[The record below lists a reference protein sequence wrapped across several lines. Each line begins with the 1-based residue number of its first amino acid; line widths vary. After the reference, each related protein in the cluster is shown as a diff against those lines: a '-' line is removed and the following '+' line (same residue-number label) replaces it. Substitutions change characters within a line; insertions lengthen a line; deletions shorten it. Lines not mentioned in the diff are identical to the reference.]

1 MADPSSYR
9 PRPGEIPDSPGVY
22 RFRDEH
28 RRVIYVG
35 KAKSLRQRLAN
46 YFQDLANLHPRTRT
60 MVTTA
65 ASVEWTVVSTEVEA
79 LQLEYS
85 WIKEYDPRFNVKYRD
100 DKSYPYLAVTMNE
113 EFPRVQ
119 VMRGHKKKGVRYF
132 GPYGHAWAI
141 RDTVDLLLR
150 VFPVRTCSAGVFK
163 NAARTGRPCLLGYIG
178 KCSAPCV
185 ERISAEDHQELA
197 EEFCDFMAGRTGTYL
212 RRLERKMGEAAEDM
226 EYERAA
232 RLRDDIGALRKAMEK
247 SAVVLADATDADLIA
262 VAEDELEAAVQIFH
276 VRGGRVRGQRG
287 WVTDKVEEITTG
299 ALVEHALQQL
309 YGEETGD
316 AVPKEVLVPALPDPV
331 EPVQEWLA
339 DRRGSGV
346 SLRIPQRGDKKALM
360 ETVQRNAQQALV
372 LHKTK
377 RASDLTT
384 RSRALEEIADA
395 LDLDSA
401 PLRIECYD
409 ISHLQGDDVVASMVV
424 FEDGLARKSE
434 YRRFQIKGFRGQ
446 DDVRSMHEVITRRF
460 RRYLAEKE
468 RTGEWA
474 DGEDP
479 GEGTPR
485 ADGRDRVLSATPGSP
500 AAPGGEADSS
510 HQSAPAHQ
518 PAPGHAATSGQEAAL
533 GRDAAPGQEAAPSH
547 EAAPGRE
554 AAPGDEATPGQEAA
568 PGHHAAPGHQA
579 APSQEAAPDHQ
590 AAAPGHGA
598 ADDLALADGSGLK
611 DEDGRPK
618 RFAYPP
624 QLVVVDG
631 GQPQV
636 AAAQRALDEL
646 GIDDIAVCGLAKRL
660 EEVWLPGEDD
670 PVVLPRTSEGL
681 YLLQRVRDEAHRFAI
696 TYQRTKRA
704 KRFRSSPLDDVP
716 GLGETRK
723 QALIKHF
730 GSVKKLRSATIDQ
743 ICEVPGIGRKTA
755 ETVAVALARS
765 APATPAVNT
774 ATGEIMDDEDG
785 APETTADAPGEPVS
799 AGTPDERRGQER

>member
-46 YFQDLANLHPRTRT
+46 YFQDLAGLHPRTRS

-85 WIKEYDPRFNVKYRD
+85 WIKEFDPRFNVKYRD

-132 GPYGHAWAI
+132 GPYAHAWAI

-185 ERISAEDHQELA
+185 GRVDAEDHRDLA

-212 RRLERKMGEAAEDM
+212 RRLEKQMAQAAEDM

-247 SAVVLADATDADLIA
+247 NAVVLADATDADLIA

-316 AVPKEVLVPALPDPV
+316 AVPKEVLVPALPDPL
-331 EPVQEWLA
+331 EPVQEWLTG
-339 DRRGSGV
+339 RRGSAV
-346 SLRIPQRGDKKALM
+346 SLRVPQRGDKRALM
-360 ETVQRNAQQALV
+360 ETVERNAQQSLV

-395 LDLDSA
+395 LELDGA

-434 YRRFQIKGFRGQ
+434 YRRFQIKGFEGQ

-468 RTGEWA
+468 RTGEWS
-474 DGEDP
+474 D
-479 GEGTPR
+479 
-485 ADGRDRVLSATPGSP
+485 
-500 AAPGGEADSS
+500 
-510 HQSAPAHQ
+510 
-518 PAPGHAATSGQEAAL
+518 
-533 GRDAAPGQEAAPSH
+533 
-547 EAAPGRE
+547 
-554 AAPGDEATPGQEAA
+554 DEHT
-568 PGHHAAPGHQA
+568 
-579 APSQEAAPDHQ
+579 
-590 AAAPGHGA
+590 
-598 ADDLALADGSGLK
+598 LADGDAPTGALK
-611 DEDGRPK
+611 DEDGRPRK
-618 RFAYPP
+618 FAYPP

-636 AAAQRALDEL
+636 AAARRALDEL

-660 EEVWLPGEDD
+660 EEVWVPGEDD

-696 TYQRTKRA
+696 TYQRSKRA
-704 KRFRSSPLDDVP
+704 KRFRAGPLDDVP
-716 GLGETRK
+716 GLGDTRK
-723 QALIKHF
+723 QALIRHF
-730 GSVKKLRSATIDQ
+730 GSVKRLRGATVEQ

-755 ETVAVALARS
+755 ETIAAVLAR
-765 APATPAVNT
+765 AVPGGPAVNT
-774 ATGEIMDDEDG
+774 ATGEIIEDEEPG
-785 APETTADAPGEPVS
+785 TTAGSQGSRCGPAPRTNDGGRS
-799 AGTPDERRGQER
+799 HDRARAAAHSTARSRTRRRGRAPRPAG

>member
-9 PRPGEIPDSPGVY
+9 PKPGQIPDSPGVY
-22 RFRDEH
+22 KFRDEH

-35 KAKSLRQRLAN
+35 KAKNLRQRVAN

-85 WIKEYDPRFNVKYRD
+85 WIKEFDPRFNVKYRD
-100 DKSYPYLAVTMNE
+100 DKSYPYLAVTLNE
-113 EFPRVQ
+113 DFPRVQ
-119 VMRGHKKKGVRYF
+119 VMRGAKKKGVRYF

-141 RDTVDLLLR
+141 RETVDLMLR

-185 ERISAEDHQELA
+185 GRVTPEEHRELA
-197 EEFCDFMAGRTGTYL
+197 EDFCDFMAGRTGTYI
-212 RRLERKMGEAAEDM
+212 RRLEKDMMQAAEEM

-232 RLRDDIGALRKAMEK
+232 RLRDDAEALKRAMEK

-262 VAEDELEAAVQIFH
+262 VAEDELEAALQIFH

-287 WVTDKVEEITTG
+287 WVTDKVEAVDTSG
-299 ALVEHALQQL
+299 LVEHALQQL
-309 YGEETGD
+309 YGEERGD
-316 AVPKEVLVPALPDPV
+316 AVPKEVLVPALPEDTEAV
-331 EPVQEWLA
+331 SQWLA
-339 DRRGSGV
+339 ERRGSQV
-346 SLRIPQRGDKKALM
+346 SLRIPQRGDKKDLM
-360 ETVQRNAQQALV
+360 VTVQRNAQQALG

-384 RSRALEEIADA
+384 RSRALEEIAEA
-395 LDLDSA
+395 LGLDTA

-434 YRRFQIKGFRGQ
+434 YRRFQIKGFEGQ
-446 DDVRSMHEVITRRF
+446 DDVRSMHEVIGRRF
-460 RRYLAEKE
+460 KRYLQEKE
-468 RTGEWA
+468 RTGEWEEQPTDTTA
-474 DGEDP
+474 DGP
-479 GEGTPR
+479 APTGP
-485 ADGRDRVLSATPGSP
+485 APAPVPALAP
-500 AAPGGEADSS
+500 AAEDGDP
-510 HQSAPAHQ
+510 
-518 PAPGHAATSGQEAAL
+518 
-533 GRDAAPGQEAAPSH
+533 
-547 EAAPGRE
+547 RE
-554 AAPGDEATPGQEAA
+554 D
-568 PGHHAAPGHQA
+568 
-579 APSQEAAPDHQ
+579 
-590 AAAPGHGA
+590 
-598 ADDLALADGSGLK
+598 
-611 DEDGRPK
+611 DGRPK

-636 AAAQRALDEL
+636 AAARRALDEL

-660 EEVWLPGEDD
+660 EEVWLPGDDD
-670 PVVLPRTSEGL
+670 PVVLPRSSEGL

-696 TYQRTKRA
+696 TYQRAKRA
-704 KRFRSSPLDDVP
+704 KRIRSSPLDDVS

-730 GSVKKLRSATIDQ
+730 GSVKKLRQATIDE
-743 ICEVPGIGRKTA
+743 ICEVPGIGRRTA
-755 ETVAVALARS
+755 ESVAAALAS
-765 APATPAVNT
+765 TAPAAPAVNT
-774 ATGEIMDDEDG
+774 ATGEIIEEDDG
-785 APETTADAPGEPVS
+785 GS
-799 AGTPDERRGQER
+799 S

>member
-9 PRPGEIPDSPGVY
+9 PKPGQIPDSPGVY
-22 RFRDEH
+22 KFRDEH

-35 KAKSLRQRLAN
+35 KAKNLRQRVAN

-85 WIKEYDPRFNVKYRD
+85 WIKEFDPRFNVKYRD
-100 DKSYPYLAVTMNE
+100 DKSYPYLAVTLNE

-119 VMRGHKKKGVRYF
+119 VMRGAKKKGVRYF

-141 RDTVDLLLR
+141 RETVDLMLR

-185 ERISAEDHQELA
+185 GRVTPEEHRELA
-197 EEFCDFMAGRTGTYL
+197 EDFCDFMAGRTGTYI
-212 RRLERKMGEAAEDM
+212 RRLEKDMMQAAEEM

-232 RLRDDIGALRKAMEK
+232 RLRDDAEALKRAMEK

-262 VAEDELEAAVQIFH
+262 VAEDELEAALQIFH

-287 WVTDKVEEITTG
+287 WVTDKVEAVDTSG
-299 ALVEHALQQL
+299 LVEHALQQL
-309 YGEETGD
+309 YGEERGD
-316 AVPKEVLVPALPDPV
+316 AVPKEVLVPALPEDAEAV
-331 EPVQEWLA
+331 SQWLA
-339 DRRGSGV
+339 ERRGSQV
-346 SLRIPQRGDKKALM
+346 SLRIPQRGDKKDLM
-360 ETVQRNAQQALV
+360 VTVQRNAQQALG

-384 RSRALEEIADA
+384 RSRALEEIAEA
-395 LDLDSA
+395 LGLDTA

-434 YRRFQIKGFRGQ
+434 YRRFQIKGFEGQ
-446 DDVRSMHEVITRRF
+446 DDVRSMHEVIGRRF
-460 RRYLAEKE
+460 KRYLQDKE
-468 RTGEWA
+468 RTGEW
-474 DGEDP
+474 E
-479 GEGTPR
+479 ETPET
-485 ADGRDRVLSATPGSP
+485 APATGPAPVP
-500 AAPGGEADSS
+500 AATGPVP
-510 HQSAPAHQ
+510 APALT
-518 PAPGHAATSGQEAAL
+518 AASPDDE
-533 GRDAAPGQEAAPSH
+533 PEP
-547 EAAPGRE
+547 RE
-554 AAPGDEATPGQEAA
+554 D
-568 PGHHAAPGHQA
+568 
-579 APSQEAAPDHQ
+579 
-590 AAAPGHGA
+590 
-598 ADDLALADGSGLK
+598 
-611 DEDGRPK
+611 DGRPK

-636 AAAQRALDEL
+636 AAAKRALDEL

-660 EEVWLPGEDD
+660 EEVWLPDDDD
-670 PVVLPRTSEGL
+670 PVVLPRSSEGL

-696 TYQRTKRA
+696 TYQRAKRA
-704 KRFRSSPLDDVP
+704 KRIRSSPLDDVT

-723 QALIKHF
+723 QALVKHF
-730 GSVKKLRSATIDQ
+730 GSVKKLRQATIDE
-743 ICEVPGIGRKTA
+743 ICEVPGIGRRTA
-755 ETVAVALARS
+755 ESVAAALAS
-765 APATPAVNT
+765 TAPAAPAVNT
-774 ATGEIMDDEDG
+774 ATGEIIEEDDG
-785 APETTADAPGEPVS
+785 GS
-799 AGTPDERRGQER
+799 S

>member
-9 PRPGEIPDSPGVY
+9 PKPGEIPDSPGVY

-46 YFQDLANLHPRTRT
+46 YFQDLAGLHPRTRS

-113 EFPRVQ
+113 EYPRVQ

-132 GPYGHAWAI
+132 GPYAHAWAI

-185 ERISAEDHQELA
+185 DRVTAEEHRELA
-197 EEFCDFMAGRTGTYL
+197 EEFCDFMTGRTSTYI
-212 RRLERKMGEAAEDM
+212 RRLERQMGEAAEEM

-232 RLRDDIGALRKAMEK
+232 RLRDDIGALKKAMEK
-247 SAVVLADATDADLIA
+247 NAVVLADATDADLIA

-339 DRRGSGV
+339 GRRGSGV

-434 YRRFQIKGFRGQ
+434 YRRFQIKGFAGQ

-468 RTGEWA
+468 KTGEWT
-474 DGEDP
+474 DGQNGGDGRDGQG
-479 GEGTPR
+479 GEGTLAGPD
-485 ADGRDRVLSATPGSP
+485 ALTGTETPAGPDVLTASGAPVG
-500 AAPGGEADSS
+500 PGGLTED
-510 HQSAPAHQ
+510 
-518 PAPGHAATSGQEAAL
+518 
-533 GRDAAPGQEAAPSH
+533 
-547 EAAPGRE
+547 
-554 AAPGDEATPGQEAA
+554 
-568 PGHHAAPGHQA
+568 
-579 APSQEAAPDHQ
+579 
-590 AAAPGHGA
+590 
-598 ADDLALADGSGLK
+598 
-611 DEDGRPK
+611 DGRPRK
-618 RFAYPP
+618 FAYPP

-631 GQPQV
+631 GAPQV
-636 AAAQRALDEL
+636 AAARRALDEL

-660 EEVWLPGEDD
+660 EEVWLPGDDD
-670 PVVLPRTSEGL
+670 PVILPRTSEGL
-681 YLLQRVRDEAHRFAI
+681 YMLQRVRDEAHRFAI
-696 TYQRTKRA
+696 TYQRAKRS

-716 GLGETRK
+716 GLGDTRK
-723 QALIKHF
+723 QALLKHF
-730 GSVKKLRSATIDQ
+730 GSLKRLRSATIDQ

-755 ETVAVALARS
+755 ETIVVALARS
-765 APATPAVNT
+765 APAAPAVNT
-774 ATGEIMDDEDG
+774 ATGEIMEEEPG
-785 APETTADAPGEPVS
+785 TMGSGGEPVRTG
-799 AGTPDERRGQER
+799 APDERRGQET

>member
-9 PRPGEIPDSPGVY
+9 PKPGQIPDSPGVY

-46 YFQDLANLHPRTRT
+46 YFQDVAGLHPRTRT

-132 GPYGHAWAI
+132 GPYAHAWAI

-185 ERISAEDHQELA
+185 GRITPEEHGELA
-197 EEFCDFMAGRTGTYL
+197 DEFCDFMAGRTGAYL
-212 RRLERKMGEAAEDM
+212 RRLEKQMMEAAEEM
-226 EYERAA
+226 AYERAA
-232 RLRDDIGALRKAMEK
+232 RLRDDIEALKKAMEK
-247 SAVVLADATDADLIA
+247 NAVVLADATDADLIA

-287 WVTDKVEEITTG
+287 WVTDKVEDVTTG

-309 YGEETGD
+309 YGEERGD
-316 AVPKEVLVPALPDPV
+316 SVPKEVLVPALPEPAL
-331 EPVQEWLA
+331 PVQEWLTE
-339 DRRGSGV
+339 RRGSNV

-360 ETVQRNAQQALV
+360 ETVERNAQQSLV

-384 RSRALEEIADA
+384 RSRALEEIAEA

-424 FEDGLARKSE
+424 FEDGLQRKSE
-434 YRRFQIKGFRGQ
+434 YRRFQIKGFEGQ

-460 RRYLAEKE
+460 RRYIAEEGK
-468 RTGEWA
+468 TGEWT
-474 DGEDP
+474 DGEPPLTDGVP
-479 GEGTPR
+479 LTVGAGADADAMETVLAGTLTE
-485 ADGRDRVLSATPGSP
+485 D
-500 AAPGGEADSS
+500 
-510 HQSAPAHQ
+510 
-518 PAPGHAATSGQEAAL
+518 
-533 GRDAAPGQEAAPSH
+533 
-547 EAAPGRE
+547 
-554 AAPGDEATPGQEAA
+554 
-568 PGHHAAPGHQA
+568 
-579 APSQEAAPDHQ
+579 
-590 AAAPGHGA
+590 
-598 ADDLALADGSGLK
+598 
-611 DEDGRPK
+611 DGRPK

-636 AAAQRALDEL
+636 AAAKRALDEL
-646 GIDDIAVCGLAKRL
+646 GIDDVAVCGLAKRL
-660 EEVWLPGEDD
+660 EEVWLPGDDD
-670 PVVLPRTSEGL
+670 PVVLPRSSEGL

-704 KRFRSSPLDDVP
+704 KRFRAGPLDEVP

-730 GSVKKLRSATIDQ
+730 GSVKRLRAATIDQ

-755 ETVAVALARS
+755 ETIAAALAQA
-765 APATPAVNT
+765 APPAPAVNT
-774 ATGEIMDDEDG
+774 ATGEIIEDEEPDTTAGPPGDPVTAG
-785 APETTADAPGEPVS
+785 APE
-799 AGTPDERRGQER
+799 ERLGQET

>member
-1 MADPSSYR
+1 
-9 PRPGEIPDSPGVY
+9 
-22 RFRDEH
+22 
-28 RRVIYVG
+28 
-35 KAKSLRQRLAN
+35 
-46 YFQDLANLHPRTRT
+46 
-60 MVTTA
+60 
-65 ASVEWTVVSTEVEA
+65 
-79 LQLEYS
+79 
-85 WIKEYDPRFNVKYRD
+85 
-100 DKSYPYLAVTMNE
+100 MNE
-113 EFPRVQ
+113 QYPRVQ

-132 GPYGHAWAI
+132 GPYAHAWAI

-185 ERISAEDHQELA
+185 ERISAEDHRELA
-197 EEFCDFMAGRTGTYL
+197 DEFSDFMAGRTGTYI
-212 RRLERKMGEAAEDM
+212 RRLEKRMTDAAEEM

-232 RLRDDIGALRKAMEK
+232 RLRDDIEALKKAMEK
-247 SAVVLADATDADLIA
+247 NAVVLADATDADLIA

-287 WVTDKVEEITTG
+287 WVTDKVEAVTTG
-299 ALVEHALQQL
+299 DLVEHALQQL

-316 AVPKEVLVPALPDPV
+316 SVPKEVLVPALPDPV
-331 EPVQEWLA
+331 EPVQEWLTG
-339 DRRGSGV
+339 RRGSNV

-360 ETVQRNAQQALV
+360 ETVQRNAQQSLV

-384 RSRALEEIADA
+384 RSRALEEIAEA

-434 YRRFQIKGFRGQ
+434 YRRFQIKGRVGDTQVWHGEGQ
-446 DDVRSMHEVITRRF
+446 DDVRSMHEVIARRF

-468 RTGEWA
+468 KTGEWA
-474 DGEDP
+474 EGEDAFT
-479 GEGTPR
+479 E
-485 ADGRDRVLSATPGSP
+485 
-500 AAPGGEADSS
+500 
-510 HQSAPAHQ
+510 
-518 PAPGHAATSGQEAAL
+518 
-533 GRDAAPGQEAAPSH
+533 
-547 EAAPGRE
+547 
-554 AAPGDEATPGQEAA
+554 
-568 PGHHAAPGHQA
+568 
-579 APSQEAAPDHQ
+579 
-590 AAAPGHGA
+590 
-598 ADDLALADGSGLK
+598 
-611 DEDGRPK
+611 EDGRPK

-636 AAAQRALDEL
+636 AAARRALDEL

-704 KRFRSSPLDDVP
+704 KRFRASPLDDVP
-716 GLGETRK
+716 GLGDTRK
-723 QALIKHF
+723 QALLKHF
-730 GSVKKLRSATIDQ
+730 GSLKKLRAATIDQ

-755 ETVAVALARS
+755 ETIAAALAQA
-765 APATPAVNT
+765 APAAPAVNT
-774 ATGEIMDDEDG
+774 ATGEIMEDEEPG
-785 APETTADAPGEPVS
+785 TTADTSVEPVAAFT
-799 AGTPDERRGQER
+799 AGPPDRRRGQET

>member
-9 PRPGEIPDSPGVY
+9 PRPGEIPDTPGVY

-35 KAKSLRQRLAN
+35 KAKSLRQRLAS

-185 ERISAEDHQELA
+185 DRISPDDHWDLA
-197 EEFCDFMAGRTGTYL
+197 DEFCDFMAGRTGTYL
-212 RRLERKMGEAAEDM
+212 RRLERQMADAAEEM

-232 RLRDDIGALRKAMEK
+232 RLRDDIGALKKAMEK

-331 EPVQEWLA
+331 EPVQQWLT

-395 LDLDSA
+395 LGLDSA

-434 YRRFQIKGFRGQ
+434 YRRFQIKGRAGDTQLWHGNGQ
-446 DDVRSMHEVITRRF
+446 DDVRSMHEVVTRRF
-460 RRYLAEKE
+460 RRYLADKE

-474 DGEDP
+474 DGEN
-479 GEGTPR
+479 
-485 ADGRDRVLSATPGSP
+485 GS
-500 AAPGGEADSS
+500 
-510 HQSAPAHQ
+510 
-518 PAPGHAATSGQEAAL
+518 
-533 GRDAAPGQEAAPSH
+533 DAAEAGGDAPL
-547 EAAPGRE
+547 
-554 AAPGDEATPGQEAA
+554 T
-568 PGHHAAPGHQA
+568 
-579 APSQEAAPDHQ
+579 
-590 AAAPGHGA
+590 
-598 ADDLALADGSGLK
+598 DGPALK
-611 DEDGRPK
+611 DEDGRPR

-624 QLVVVDG
+624 QLIVVDG
-631 GQPQV
+631 GRPQV

-704 KRFRSSPLDDVP
+704 KRFRSGPLDDVP

-730 GSVKKLRSATIDQ
+730 GSVKKLRTATIDQ

-755 ETVAVALARS
+755 ETVAVALA
-765 APATPAVNT
+765 AATPAAPAVNT
-774 ATGEIMDDEDG
+774 ATGEIIDDEDG
-785 APETTADAPGEPVS
+785 APETTADAPGEPVT

>member
-9 PRPGEIPDSPGVY
+9 PKPGEIPDSPGVY

-46 YFQDLANLHPRTRT
+46 YFQDLSGLHPRTRT

-85 WIKEYDPRFNVKYRD
+85 WIKEFDPRFNVKYRD

-119 VMRGHKKKGVRYF
+119 VMRGHKRKGVRYF

-163 NAARTGRPCLLGYIG
+163 NAARTGRPCLLGYID

-185 ERISAEDHQELA
+185 ERVSADEHRDLA
-197 EEFCDFMAGRTGTYL
+197 EEFCDFMAGRTGTYI
-212 RRLERKMGEAAEDM
+212 RRLEQRMVEAAEDM

-309 YGEETGD
+309 YGEEKGD
-316 AVPKEVLVPALPDPV
+316 SVPKEVLVPALPDPV
-331 EPVQEWLA
+331 EPVQEWLTE
-339 DRRGSGV
+339 RRGANV

-360 ETVQRNAQQALV
+360 ETVQRNAQQSLV

-384 RSRALEEIADA
+384 RSRALEEIAEA

-409 ISHLQGDDVVASMVV
+409 ISHLQGEDVVASMVV
-424 FEDGLARKSE
+424 FEDGLQRKGE
-434 YRRFQIKGFRGQ
+434 YRRFQIKGFAGQ

-460 RRYLAEKE
+460 RRYLADKE

-479 GEGTPR
+479 LTE
-485 ADGRDRVLSATPGSP
+485 
-500 AAPGGEADSS
+500 
-510 HQSAPAHQ
+510 
-518 PAPGHAATSGQEAAL
+518 
-533 GRDAAPGQEAAPSH
+533 
-547 EAAPGRE
+547 
-554 AAPGDEATPGQEAA
+554 
-568 PGHHAAPGHQA
+568 
-579 APSQEAAPDHQ
+579 
-590 AAAPGHGA
+590 
-598 ADDLALADGSGLK
+598 
-611 DEDGRPK
+611 EDGRPK

-631 GQPQV
+631 GRPQV
-636 AAAQRALDEL
+636 AAAKRALDEL

-660 EEVWLPGEDD
+660 EEVWLPAEED

-696 TYQRTKRA
+696 TYQRAKRA
-704 KRFRSSPLDDVP
+704 KRVRSSPLDDVP

-730 GSVKKLRSATIDQ
+730 GSVKRLRSATIDQ

-755 ETVAVALARS
+755 EAVAVAFANA
-765 APATPAVNT
+765 APAAPAVNT
-774 ATGEIMDDEDG
+774 ATGEIMEDEEPD
-785 APETTADAPGEPVS
+785 ETAGSPGEPVS
-799 AGTPDERRGQER
+799 ASAPDELRGQER

>member
-9 PRPGEIPDSPGVY
+9 PKPGEIPDSPGVY

-46 YFQDLANLHPRTRT
+46 YFQDLAGLHPRTRT

-132 GPYGHAWAI
+132 GPYAHAWAI

-150 VFPVRTCSAGVFK
+150 VFPVRTCSAGVFR

-185 ERISAEDHQELA
+185 GRIGAEEHRALA
-197 EEFCDFMAGRTGTYL
+197 GEFCDFMAGRTGTHI
-212 RRLERKMGEAAEDM
+212 RRLEQEMTRAAEEM

-232 RLRDDIGALRKAMEK
+232 RLRDDIEALKKAMEK
-247 SAVVLADATDADLIA
+247 NAVVLADATDADLIA

-316 AVPKEVLVPALPDPV
+316 AVPREVLVPALPDPV

-339 DRRGSGV
+339 GRRGSGV
-346 SLRIPQRGDKKALM
+346 SLRVPQRGDKKALM
-360 ETVQRNAQQALV
+360 ETVQRNAQQALA

-384 RSRALEEIADA
+384 RSRALEEIAEA

-474 DGEDP
+474 D
-479 GEGTPR
+479 
-485 ADGRDRVLSATPGSP
+485 DGDGP
-500 AAPGGEADSS
+500 
-510 HQSAPAHQ
+510 
-518 PAPGHAATSGQEAAL
+518 
-533 GRDAAPGQEAAPSH
+533 
-547 EAAPGRE
+547 
-554 AAPGDEATPGQEAA
+554 
-568 PGHHAAPGHQA
+568 
-579 APSQEAAPDHQ
+579 
-590 AAAPGHGA
+590 
-598 ADDLALADGSGLK
+598 LADGLTE
-611 DEDGRPK
+611 EDGRPRK
-618 RFAYPP
+618 FAYPP

-631 GQPQV
+631 GAPQV
-636 AAAQRALDEL
+636 AAARRALDEL

-660 EEVWLPGEDD
+660 EEVWVPGDDD

-704 KRFRSSPLDDVP
+704 RRLRSSPLDDVP

-723 QALIKHF
+723 QALLRHF
-730 GSVKKLRSATIDQ
+730 GSLKRLRSATVDQ

-755 ETVAVALARS
+755 ETVAVALARA
-765 APATPAVNT
+765 APAAPAVNT
-774 ATGEIMDDEDG
+774 ATGEIIDDTDDTDDG
-785 APETTADAPGEPVS
+785 APGVTGVPGEPVP
-799 AGTPDERRGQER
+799 AGAPEERRGQET

>member
-1 MADPSSYR
+1 M
-9 PRPGEIPDSPGVY
+9 Y

-46 YFQDLANLHPRTRT
+46 YFQDLASLHPRTRT

-85 WIKEYDPRFNVKYRD
+85 WIKEFDPRFNVKYRD

-119 VMRGHKKKGVRYF
+119 VMRGQKRKGVRYF

-185 ERISAEDHQELA
+185 DRVSADEHRDLAED
-197 EEFCDFMAGRTGTYL
+197 FCDFMAGRTGTYI
-212 RRLERKMGEAAEDM
+212 RRLEQQMTDAAEEM

-232 RLRDDIGALRKAMEK
+232 RLRDDIGALKKAMEK

-309 YGEETGD
+309 YGEEKGD
-316 AVPKEVLVPALPDPV
+316 SVPKEVLVPALPDPV

-339 DRRGSGV
+339 ERRGSGV

-384 RSRALEEIADA
+384 RSRALEEIAEA

-424 FEDGLARKSE
+424 FEDGLQRKSE
-434 YRRFQIKGFRGQ
+434 YRRFQIKGFAGQ
-446 DDVRSMHEVITRRF
+446 DDVRSMHEVISRRF

-468 RTGEWA
+468 KTGEWV
-474 DGEDP
+474 DDLPE
-479 GEGTPR
+479 EGT
-485 ADGRDRVLSATPGSP
+485 T
-500 AAPGGEADSS
+500 EN
-510 HQSAPAHQ
+510 
-518 PAPGHAATSGQEAAL
+518 
-533 GRDAAPGQEAAPSH
+533 
-547 EAAPGRE
+547 
-554 AAPGDEATPGQEAA
+554 
-568 PGHHAAPGHQA
+568 
-579 APSQEAAPDHQ
+579 
-590 AAAPGHGA
+590 
-598 ADDLALADGSGLK
+598 GLK
-611 DEDGRPK
+611 DDDGRPK
-618 RFAYPP
+618 KFAYPP

-636 AAAQRALDEL
+636 AAAKKALDEL

-660 EEVWLPGEDD
+660 EEVWLPEDDD

-704 KRFRSSPLDDVP
+704 QRFRSSPLDDVP
-716 GLGETRK
+716 GLGDTRK
-723 QALIKHF
+723 QALLKHF
-730 GSVKKLRSATIDQ
+730 GSLKKLRSATIDQ

-755 ETVAVALARS
+755 ETIVVALAQA
-765 APATPAVNT
+765 APAAPAVNT
-774 ATGEIMDDEDG
+774 ATGEIMEEEEPG
-785 APETTADAPGEPVS
+785 TTGSGGEPVT
-799 AGTPDERRGQER
+799 AGAPDERRGQET

>member
-9 PRPGEIPDSPGVY
+9 PKPGQIPDSPGVY

-46 YFQDLANLHPRTRT
+46 YFQDLASLHPRTRT

-185 ERISAEDHQELA
+185 GRIDPEDHRELA

-212 RRLERKMGEAAEDM
+212 RRLENRMTEAAEEM

-232 RLRDDIGALRKAMEK
+232 RLRDDIGALKKAMEK
-247 SAVVLADATDADLIA
+247 NAVVLADATDADLVA

-287 WVTDKVEEITTG
+287 WVTDKVEEITTA

-316 AVPKEVLVPALPDPV
+316 AVPKEVLVPALPDPL
-331 EPVQEWLA
+331 EPVQEWLTG
-339 DRRGSGV
+339 RRGSNV

-360 ETVQRNAQQALV
+360 ETVARNAQQALA

-424 FEDGLARKSE
+424 FEDGLQRKNE
-434 YRRFQIKGFRGQ
+434 YRRFQIKGFAGQ

-468 RTGEWA
+468 RTGEWVEDGDTEGPLTGA
-474 DGEDP
+474 D
-479 GEGTPR
+479 
-485 ADGRDRVLSATPGSP
+485 AD
-500 AAPGGEADSS
+500 AP
-510 HQSAPAHQ
+510 
-518 PAPGHAATSGQEAAL
+518 TNAAL
-533 GRDAAPGQEAAPSH
+533 VGAGIHSDGAPVNGFKE
-547 EAAPGRE
+547 
-554 AAPGDEATPGQEAA
+554 
-568 PGHHAAPGHQA
+568 
-579 APSQEAAPDHQ
+579 
-590 AAAPGHGA
+590 
-598 ADDLALADGSGLK
+598 
-611 DEDGRPK
+611 EDGRPK
-618 RFAYPP
+618 KFAYPP
-624 QLVVVDG
+624 QLVVG
-631 GQPQV
+631 GGPRV
-636 AAAQRALDEL
+636 AAAKRALDEL

-660 EEVWLPGEDD
+660 EEVWLPEDED

-704 KRFRSSPLDDVP
+704 KRFRAGPLDDVP

-730 GSVKKLRSATIDQ
+730 GSVKKLRSATIEQ
-743 ICEVPGIGRKTA
+743 IQEVPGIGRKTA
-755 ETVAVALARS
+755 ETIAAALAQA
-765 APATPAVNT
+765 APAAPAVNT
-774 ATGEIMDDEDG
+774 ATGEIMDDREDE
-785 APETTADAPGEPVS
+785 APETTADASGEPVP
-799 AGTPDERRGQER
+799 AGAPDDRRGQER